1 MKSVISCEI
10 AKDTL
15 TDLVHSF
22 EGPSD
27 TKENKI
33 KDLKLEYNTFRVKPF
48 GSGSGWQ
55 DFQENSDDEVDER
68 TSEEYLRDLDIE
80 FHERAL
86 LAGSKRSSGFQPK
99 FTPKLIQST
108 QQVLIALANDKLAV
122 GKNHARNG
130 EWIDITMT
138 KVNILLSMDEDVDW
152 QNYLKY
158 IDIDLKF
165 VEEQRHNP
173 DSKLPNF
180 NTGRLLVPESQ
191 AVNETLGL
199 TEAPTDLES
208 SKEL

>member
-1 MKSVISCEI
+1 MHIQTLNLADIYRRFIYEDNLISRRYPESKKSMFRIF
-10 AKDTL
+10 K
-15 TDLVHSF
+15 
-22 EGPSD
+22 
-27 TKENKI
+27 KI
-33 KDLKLEYNTFRVKPF
+33 MMMRLMRE
-48 GSGSGWQ
+48 
-55 DFQENSDDEVDER
+55 
-68 TSEEYLRDLDIE
+68 
-80 FHERAL
+80 
-86 LAGSKRSSGFQPK
+86 
-99 FTPKLIQST
+99 
-108 QQVLIALANDKLAV
+108 QVLIALANDKLAI

-191 AVNETLGL
+191 AVNESLGL